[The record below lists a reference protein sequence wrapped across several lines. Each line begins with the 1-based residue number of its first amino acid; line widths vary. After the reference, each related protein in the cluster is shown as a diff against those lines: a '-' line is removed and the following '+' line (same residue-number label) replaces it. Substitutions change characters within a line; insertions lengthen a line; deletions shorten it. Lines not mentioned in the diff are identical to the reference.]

1 MDGRL
6 ESHKVLKYTS
16 FPFYY
21 YYGPQATL
29 GYREKKNA
37 PRYMYVRFIKYLI
50 KSCVLPYILVIVY
63 DDYQIITE
71 VAEEE

>member
-1 MDGRL
+1 
-6 ESHKVLKYTS
+6 
-16 FPFYY
+16 
-21 YYGPQATL
+21 
-29 GYREKKNA
+29 
-37 PRYMYVRFIKYLI
+37 MYVRFIKYLI